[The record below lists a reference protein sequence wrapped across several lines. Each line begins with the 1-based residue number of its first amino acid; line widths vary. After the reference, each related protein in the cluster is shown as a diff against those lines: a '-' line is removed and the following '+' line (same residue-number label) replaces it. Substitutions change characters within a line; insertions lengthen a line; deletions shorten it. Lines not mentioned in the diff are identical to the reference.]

1 LSNTP
6 LEVGYTIVFGIGAI
20 GAAMSTYHLSCLRDV
35 RETPREEP
43 PKLRQVIGDR
53 AQPGGV
59 KASAGV
65 GERVSVAL
73 RTFTRPGK
81 LLRLE
86 VLRSGYG
93 VVILALFAFHA
104 AQFMPA
110 ALFPLRWVDQLHFT
124 DQQIAVG
131 NSVFHTCVLLGSL
144 QLDRLVRR
152 FGNHKLT
159 VGGTALLSTYPLMTA
174 FMPNLFWFVVTS
186 AIGGL
191 AWALVGGALG
201 NYLLEKVPAGD
212 RPAYLAWYNLAL
224 NAAILLGALFGP
236 LVANIFNLQVA
247 LVLAFVFRLGAS
259 VFILLAEPRP
269 TQ

>member
-1 LSNTP
+1 
-6 LEVGYTIVFGIGAI
+6 
-20 GAAMSTYHLSCLRDV
+20 
-35 RETPREEP
+35 
-43 PKLRQVIGDR
+43 LRQVIGDR

-59 KASAGV
+59 KAEGI
-65 GERVSVAL
+65 GERAGVAL
-73 RTFTRPGK
+73 RAFTRSGK

-86 VLRSGYG
+86 VLRGGFG
-93 VVILALFAFHA
+93 VVILALFTFHA

-124 DQQIAVG
+124 DQQISVG
-131 NSVFHTCVLLGSL
+131 NSVFHVCVLLGSL
-144 QLDRLVRR
+144 QFDRLARR

-159 VGGTALLSTYPLMTA
+159 VGGTALLSLYPLMMA
-174 FMPNLFWFVVTS
+174 FIPDLLWFVITS
-186 AIGGL
+186 IIGGF

-236 LVANIFNLQVA
+236 LMADLFNLQVA
-247 LVLAFVFRLGAS
+247 LVLAFVFRLGGS
-259 VFILLAEPRP
+259 LFIWFAEPRRVR
-269 TQ
+269 T